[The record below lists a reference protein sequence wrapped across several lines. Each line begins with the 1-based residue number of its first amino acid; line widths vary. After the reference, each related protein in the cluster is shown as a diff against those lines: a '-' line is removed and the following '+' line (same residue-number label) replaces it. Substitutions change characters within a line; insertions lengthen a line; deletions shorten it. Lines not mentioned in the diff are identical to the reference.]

1 MGRPRKSFLS
11 DDNNDVNPM
20 HHHQAE
26 LVTKEA
32 ERKANKPKIISESYE
47 MIISSFGKRKYVKV
61 SRLEN
66 GSVYRTSASKQDYDN
81 HNFR

>member
-26 LVTKEA
+26 LVAKDA
-32 ERKANKPKIISESYE
+32 ERRANKPKIISESFE
-47 MIISSFGKRKYVKV
+47 MVVSSFGRRKYIKV

-66 GSVYRTSASKQDYDN
+66 GSVYRTAASKKEYDDSN
-81 HNFR
+81 LR